1 MADSQYLKPAVR
13 TKESDASPG
22 SAPDALLRA
31 IEALRRSV
39 ELSTRQTERLTTA
52 VIQALARLEQGP
64 AAQPPATTTSLQA
77 AANKK
82 TVNWVIGPP
91 DNIGWAYGN
100 NAKRLSARLMSYR
113 HMISATERTDVAI
126 YFDAIVADRY
136 PAPAKKSILRIGGP
150 RPLDR
155 LYGDNVEAMREA
167 FQKFDAIIALNGE
180 LYQRALKAHRNVH
193 LIPNALDLKEWHPSK
208 LTANEGRT
216 FTVGFAASLKSSA
229 EAEIKGLDIA
239 LAAAA
244 RLGAPVVQTSRGK
257 EQIPHERMI
266 PDFYSKIDVLV
277 CPVAPGREGTSNVIM
292 EALAL
297 GIPVVTTV
305 HAGYHG
311 EFLVDGKHA
320 LIRERN
326 ELMFAEALATLQR
339 DPRLRRRIGGD
350 GRSFA
355 ERHHDLSLVARDYAN
370 VIGGARST
378 RTPATTARKKISFVP
393 FWEPAANFGSSR
405 LRAKYPSEFL
415 SRAGQVEVGLGYDP
429 AADIVIVIQSCSDEI
444 MKQLN
449 ANTQQFVIY
458 DVCDKY
464 YENPRLFKHLDPPV
478 DSLARFHELAERA
491 DLLLTPSR
499 ELKADIASRLPLKP
513 VKHVVEPVDYGTT
526 PLPCASADNKLV
538 LWFGNPDRGN
548 FESSKWMIDR
558 LCSIHGYQPLIVSRK
573 SFFKKYPEYLE
584 HCVDW
589 SIEAMTDAFSR
600 VGVCVLAH
608 DQAEQA
614 KSPNRFVAAMMH
626 GVPTLVHQS
635 PSCADILAE
644 TGHDFAVIKSER
656 DLDRS
661 IAKLASSEFRDL
673 FVRRVQRHLNSQYG
687 EKAIATIYTDV
698 FNDYTYPRAVF
709 SVRPRRIAFVSHNLA
724 VGEGAPWSL
733 LELVTGLAGSDIT
746 PFVFSAA
753 NGPLLAQY
761 RSAGIPVEVFDLHA
775 RHTVK
780 VLNTQYANLTA
791 AFTSF
796 LKTNEIE
803 AVICNTV
810 KSAPFASIARRLGI
824 PATVIVRE
832 SYSADERFSHFSGD
846 AKRAAITGLCAAEH
860 VVFVARSSHDIWA
873 DQPFGGRVHVIH
885 NGISPARFAEDA
897 ALDKLQAREQLGLPA
912 DKVIALCVGTIN
924 TRKGQR
930 EIMEAFAELPAE
942 FRDKVQLVFLG
953 AVENSQLSDF
963 KRSFQALPDDVRA
976 QVSTIEATDRV
987 TLFYRAADIFLM
999 NSSSEAYPRSIV
1011 EGLYF
1016 GLPALSTPVF
1026 GVKEQIRDGETG
1038 LLYEFGDMPA
1048 WKAALT
1054 RLVDEPEVRE
1064 RMSAAAARSFWM
1076 LTGYNEML
1084 MAYKAIIADMLQS

>member
-1 MADSQYLKPAVR
+1 MSESQDPMSVELPAAAQDAEATVSNAD
-13 TKESDASPG
+13 
-22 SAPDALLRA
+22 LLRA
-31 IEALRRSV
+31 IESLRHSV
-39 ELSTRQTERLTTA
+39 ELSARQTERLAAAMT
-52 VIQALARLEQGP
+52 QALARLEQGGSTP
-64 AAQPPATTTSLQA
+64 QA
-77 AANKK
+77 VSNKK
-82 TVNWVIGPP
+82 TINWVIGPP

-100 NAKRLSARLMSYR
+100 NAKRLSERLGSYR
-113 HMISATERTDVAI
+113 HMISASERCDVAV

-136 PAPAKKSILRIGGP
+136 PAQAKKSILRIGGP

-155 LYGDNVEAMREA
+155 LYGENIEAMRDG
-167 FQKFDAIIALNGE
+167 FLKFDAIIALNGE

-208 LTANEGRT
+208 LTPNEGRT

-244 RLGAPVVQTSRGK
+244 RIGAPVLQTSKGSS
-257 EQIPHERMI
+257 QIPHERMI
-266 PDFYSKIDVLV
+266 ADFYSKIDVLV

-305 HAGYHG
+305 DAGYHG

-320 LIRERN
+320 LIRERS

-339 DPRLRRRIGGD
+339 DPRMRRRIGND

-355 ERHHDLSLVARDYAN
+355 ERHHDLSVVSRQYAAI
-370 VIGGARST
+370 IGGARST
-378 RTPATTARKKISFVP
+378 RAPAKTARKKIAFVP
-393 FWEPAANFGSSR
+393 FWEPVENFGSSR
-405 LRAKYPSEFL
+405 LRAKYPAEFL
-415 SRAGQVEVGLGYDP
+415 ARAGQVEVSLGYDP
-429 AADIVIVIQSCSDEI
+429 TADIVIVIQSCSDQI
-444 MKQLN
+444 MQQLHT
-449 ANTQQFVIY
+449 NTQQFVIY

-478 DSLARFHELAERA
+478 DSLARFHELAGRA

-499 ELKADIASRLPLKP
+499 ELKADIASRLPMKP
-513 VKHVVEPVDYGTT
+513 VKHVVEPVDYGTAT
-526 PLPCASADNKLV
+526 LPCTPVGNKIV
-538 LWFGNPDRGN
+538 LWYGNPDRGN
-548 FESSKWMIDR
+548 FESSKWMIDQ
-558 LCSIHGYQPLIVSRK
+558 LCSRHGFQPLIVSRR
-573 SFFKKYPEYLE
+573 SFFKQYPDYLPY
-584 HCVDW
+584 CVDW
-589 SIEAMTDAFSR
+589 SLEAMAEAFFKA
-600 VGVCVLAH
+600 GVCVLAH

-614 KSPNRFVAAMMH
+614 KSPNRFVAAIMH

-635 PSCADILAE
+635 PGCAEILSL

-661 IAKLASSEFRDL
+661 IGKLGSTDFREL
-673 FVRRVQRHLNSQYG
+673 FVRRVQRHLNNVYG
-687 EKAIATIYTDV
+687 EKAIAATYADV
-698 FNDYTYPRAVF
+698 FTDYSYARSVF
-709 SVRPRRIAFVSHNLA
+709 SSQPRRVAFVSHNLA

-733 LELVTGLAGSDIT
+733 LELVSGLAGNDIA
-746 PFVFSAA
+746 PFTFSAA
-753 NGPLLAQY
+753 NGPLLTQY
-761 RSAGIPVEVFDLHA
+761 RKAELSVELFDLHA

-780 VLNTQYANLTA
+780 VLNTQYANLSA
-791 AFTSF
+791 AFAAF
-796 LKTNEIE
+796 LKANEIE
-803 AVICNTV
+803 AVVCNTV
-810 KSAPFASIARRLGI
+810 KAAPFAAIARQHGI

-832 SYSADERFSHFSGD
+832 SYSADERFSHFTGD
-846 AKRAAITGLCAAEH
+846 ARLAAITGLCAAEH
-860 VVFVARSSHDIWA
+860 VVFVAQSSLDAWA
-873 DQPFGGRVHVIH
+873 DQPFGGRVHVIP

-897 ALDKLQAREQLGLPA
+897 AFDQAQARQQLGLPA
-912 DKVIALCVGTIN
+912 DKIIALCVGTIN

-930 EIMEAFAELPAE
+930 EIMEAFADMPAE
-942 FRDKVQLVFLG
+942 FRSRVQLVFLG

-963 KRSFQALPDDVRA
+963 RRSYAALAEPVRE
-976 QVSTIEATDRV
+976 QISVIEATDRV
-987 TLFYRAADIFLM
+987 TLYYRAADIFLM

-1038 LLYEFGDMPA
+1038 LLYEFGDMAA
-1048 WKAALT
+1048 WKSGLT
-1054 RLVDEPEVRE
+1054 RLVDEPGLRE

-1084 MAYKAIIADMLQS
+1084 MAYKAIIADMLRS

>member
-1 MADSQYLKPAVR
+1 MVDSQDPLPAER
-13 TKESDASPG
+13 PATPQDAEPSV
-22 SAPDALLRA
+22 SNADLLRA
-31 IEALRRSV
+31 IEALRQSV
-39 ELSTRQTERLTTA
+39 ELSARQTERLTAA
-52 VIQALARLEQGP
+52 VAQALARLDQDGGEARPQ
-64 AAQPPATTTSLQA
+64 SS
-77 AANKK
+77 KRSI
-82 TVNWVIGPP
+82 NWVIGPA

-100 NAKRLSARLMSYR
+100 NAKRLSAKLSSFR
-113 HMISATERTDVAI
+113 HMISGAERADVAV
-126 YFDAIVADRY
+126 YFDAIVASRY
-136 PAPAKKSILRIGGP
+136 PVPAKKSILRIGGP

-155 LYGDNVEAMREA
+155 LYSDNVEAMREA
-167 FQKFDAIIALNGE
+167 FQKFDAIIALSGE
-180 LYQRALKAHRNVH
+180 LYQRALKVHRNVH
-193 LIPNALDLKEWHPSK
+193 LIPNALDLKEWQPSR
-208 LTANEGRT
+208 LSSSGNRP

-229 EAEIKGLDIA
+229 EAEVKGLNIA

-244 RLGAPVVQTSRGK
+244 RIGAPVLQTSKGSD
-257 EQIPHERMI
+257 QIAHDRMI

-305 HAGYHG
+305 HAGFHG
-311 EFLVDGKHA
+311 EFLIDGKHA

-339 DPRLRRRIGGD
+339 DPRMRRRIGND

-355 ERHHDLSLVARDYAN
+355 ERHHDLSTVARDYAA

-378 RTPATTARKKISFVP
+378 RAPAKGERKKIAFVP
-393 FWEPAANFGSSR
+393 FWEPASNFGSSR
-405 LRAKYPSEFL
+405 LRALYPSEFL
-415 SRAGQVEVGLGYDP
+415 GRAGQVDVSLGYDP
-429 AADIVIVIQSCSDEI
+429 TADIVVVIQSCSDQI
-444 MKQLN
+444 LQQLRS
-449 ANTQQFVIY
+449 NTQQFVIY

-464 YENPRLFKHLDPPV
+464 YENPRLFKHLNPPV

-499 ELKADIASRLPLKP
+499 ELKADIASRLPMKP

-526 PLPCASADNKLV
+526 PLPCVPAENKIV
-538 LWFGNPDRGN
+538 LWYGNPDRGN
-548 FESSKWMIDR
+548 FESSKWMIDQLR
-558 LCSIHGYQPLIVSRK
+558 NRHGYQPLIVSRR
-573 SFFKKYPEYLE
+573 SFFKQHPEYLDY
-584 HCVDW
+584 CVDW
-589 SIEAMTDAFSR
+589 SLEAMTDAFSKA
-600 VGVCVLAH
+600 GICVLAH
-608 DQAEQA
+608 DLAEQA

-626 GVPTLVHQS
+626 GVPTLVYQS
-635 PSCADILAE
+635 PACAEILSQ
-644 TGHDFAVIKSER
+644 TGHEFAVINSER

-661 IAKLASSEFRDL
+661 IGKLASYEFREL
-673 FVRRVQRHLNSQYG
+673 FVRRMQRHLNGVYG
-687 EKAIATIYTDV
+687 EKAIATTYTEV
-698 FNDYTYPRAVF
+698 FSDYSYARAVF
-709 SVRPRRIAFVSHNLA
+709 SARPRRIAFVSHNLA

-733 LELVTGLAGSDIT
+733 LELVTGLGGSDIT

-761 RSAGIPVEVFDLHA
+761 RNASLPVEVFDLHA

-780 VLNTQYANLTA
+780 VLNTQYAGLIE
-791 AFTSF
+791 AFSAF
-796 LKTNEIE
+796 LKANGIE

-810 KSAPFASIARRLGI
+810 KSAPFATLARRLGI

-832 SYSADERFSHFSGD
+832 SYSADERFSHFAGD

-860 VVFVARSSHDIWA
+860 VVFVAQSSHDTWA
-873 DQPFGGRVHVIH
+873 DQPFGGRVHVIP
-885 NGISPARFAEDA
+885 NGISPARFADDA
-897 ALDKLQAREQLGLPA
+897 ALDQAQARQQLGLPA

-930 EIMEAFAELPAE
+930 EIMEAFAEMPAQ
-942 FRDKVQLVFLG
+942 FRSRVQLVFLG

-963 KRSFQALPDDVRA
+963 RRSYVALADDVRE
-976 QVSTIEATDRV
+976 QISVIEATDRV
-987 TLFYRAADIFLM
+987 TLYYRAADIFLM

-1038 LLYEFGDMPA
+1038 LLYEFGDMAA
-1048 WKAALT
+1048 WQAALT
-1054 RLVDEPEVRE
+1054 RLVDEPGLRE

-1084 MAYKAIIADMLQS
+1084 MAYKAIIADMLRT